1 MKLKV
6 FLKIGII
13 NDDIGINM
21 MFVYIFLYDLTA
33 RCGFSRCAGKRL
45 FQMQDLKKIIKLM
58 LRIN

>member
-21 MFVYIFLYDLTA
+21 MFVDIFLYDLKA
-33 RCGFSRCAGKRL
+33 RCGFSRCTDKRL
-45 FQMQDLKKIIKLM
+45 FQMQGSLKK
-58 LRIN
+58 R

>member
-21 MFVYIFLYDLTA
+21 MFVYIFLYDLKA
-33 RCGFSRCAGKRL
+33 RCGFSRCTDKRL